1 MSDMPIADRTLF
13 RGGPPERLQRL
24 GALIRDKRPHT
35 LRRSLV
41 VVALI
46 WLPLAV
52 LSGIHGDL
60 VGRGSWNSF
69 LTDFGAQTRFL
80 IVPPLLILAESLCW
94 PRLGALAAEFLESG
108 LIRPSDYPRYREA
121 TASTR
126 RLMNSTAAEII
137 TLLVAY
143 ALALTLFL
151 SHPVRELP
159 GWHGFHGATGFAFSP
174 AGWWGMLVSL
184 PLLLLLEL
192 GWIWRL
198 CLWTRFL
205 WLMNRLDLRLV
216 AAHPDHSAGLRFLG
230 YSLRA
235 FLPIA
240 FVFGVV
246 VAGPVLNQVV
256 YLGQPPMQFK
266 YLIGGTAV
274 LAVLAL
280 AGPLLIFVF
289 RLIEVQRQGMLTYG
303 MLAARMGEQFEDKWL
318 SSGTVLGR
326 EALSASDFSSTTD
339 LYSIVANVYAM
350 EIVPVDL
357 KNLLLLFAAAAL
369 PFAPVALLSAPL
381 DVILDKIA
389 GLFL

>member
-1 MSDMPIADRTLF
+1 
-13 RGGPPERLQRL
+13 
-24 GALIRDKRPHT
+24 
-35 LRRSLV
+35 
-41 VVALI
+41 
-46 WLPLAV
+46 
-52 LSGIHGDL
+52 
-60 VGRGSWNSF
+60 
-69 LTDFGAQTRFL
+69 
-80 IVPPLLILAESLCW
+80 
-94 PRLGALAAEFLESG
+94 
-108 LIRPSDYPRYREA
+108 
-121 TASTR
+121 
-126 RLMNSTAAEII
+126 
-137 TLLVAY
+137 
-143 ALALTLFL
+143 L
-151 SHPVRELP
+151 SHAVRELP
-159 GWHGFHGATGFAFSP
+159 GWHGFHAATGFAFSP
-174 AGWWGMLVSL
+174 AGRWGMLVSL

-381 DVILDKIA
+381 DVILDKVA